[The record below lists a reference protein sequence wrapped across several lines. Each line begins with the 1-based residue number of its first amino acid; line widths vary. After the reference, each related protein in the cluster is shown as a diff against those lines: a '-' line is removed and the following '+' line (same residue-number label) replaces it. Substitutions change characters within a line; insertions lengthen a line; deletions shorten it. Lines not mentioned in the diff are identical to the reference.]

1 MLIILYTVIICDYKI
16 GYPMILRYPH
26 LWSARMPGI
35 DQSYGC
41 EQETSAKV
49 FVSSNASWQRSR
61 QEFDVGDITLL
72 ETHSITFP
80 MNPFQHVEKWSLVF
94 EANAST
100 WSLIET
106 LYIVGWFMVQ
116 LGSNRFNSVQ
126 HVFLDAGANG
136 NLPSGHHR
144 PRPLHWRLV
153 PEPLGWASS
162 DHRRRL
168 QGLPY
173 KVRH

>member
-1 MLIILYTVIICDYKI
+1 
-16 GYPMILRYPH
+16 MILRYPH

-49 FVSSNASWQRSR
+49 FVASNASWQSSR

-106 LYIVGWFMVQ
+106 LYIVG
-116 LGSNRFNSVQ
+116 
-126 HVFLDAGANG
+126 
-136 NLPSGHHR
+136 
-144 PRPLHWRLV
+144 
-153 PEPLGWASS
+153 
-162 DHRRRL
+162 
-168 QGLPY
+168 
-173 KVRH
+173 